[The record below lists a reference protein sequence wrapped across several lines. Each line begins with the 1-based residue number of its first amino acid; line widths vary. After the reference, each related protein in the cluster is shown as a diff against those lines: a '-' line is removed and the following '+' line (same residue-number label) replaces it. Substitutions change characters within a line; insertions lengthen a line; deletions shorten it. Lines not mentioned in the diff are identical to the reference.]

1 MRKNEPG
8 FTQKQVGFYIKTS
21 QVFIENKPGF
31 IRKPGWF
38 YTKKNEGGALGLTLF
53 CFVAYSLACGYALFM
68 IHLIAFWYS

>member
-8 FTQKQVGFYIKTS
+8 FAQKQDGCDIKTS
-21 QVFIENKPGF
+21 EVFIENKAGF
-31 IRKPGWF
+31 VRKPGWF

-68 IHLIAFWYS
+68 IQLIVFGYS